1 LIARAQAMQ
10 KSITKNSVLTLSGLP
25 PSDRPDS
32 SRFVDLDVA
41 MDALVEAYVRED
53 KRMHDIML
61 GQ

>member
-1 LIARAQAMQ
+1 MQ